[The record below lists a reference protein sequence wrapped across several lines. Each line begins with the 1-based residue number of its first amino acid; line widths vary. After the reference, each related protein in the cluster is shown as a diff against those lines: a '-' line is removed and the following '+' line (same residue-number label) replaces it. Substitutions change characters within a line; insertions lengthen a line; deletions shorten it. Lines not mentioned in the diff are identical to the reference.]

1 MAISSIPGLSPYL
14 PALSTNNNTPAWGE
28 DLLSAITH
36 SKSTNSSSYVQDVV
50 SLSTDLGIASTL
62 MGGSNI
68 SSQAYTPQGLLN
80 AYYNISDSNTSSSDA
95 LNLSSL
101 STLLNEGLD
110 STGATSGDALD
121 INSRWVQTLQKNPDL
136 ASKLTQ
142 GLLDQGIVN
151 IWA

>member
-1 MAISSIPGLSPYL
+1 MTISSIPGLSPYL
-14 PALSTNNNTPAWGE
+14 PPISTPSWGQ

-36 SKSTNSSSYVQDVV
+36 SNSTNSSSYVQDIV
-50 SLSTDLGIASTL
+50 SLSSDLGIASTL

-80 AYYNISDSNTSSSDA
+80 AYYNISDSTSSSDA

-110 STGATSGDALD
+110 STGSTSSENGNPLD